1 MTLDVRGRLQRARH
15 LDSAPLFLAL
25 GINAF
30 GAGMF
35 FPFAIIYYQA
45 VTSLPV
51 ASIGLALTSATL
63 VTLAVNPVTGILVD
77 RFGARRLVV
86 LSHCLE
92 ATGFAAYLAVSS
104 TLSLFAAAL
113 LATAGARMFFAS
125 SSALIAESATGADR
139 DRWYG
144 LVGITQSIGASLSG
158 VFASLLIGSTGVTGF
173 RIIIL
178 VNIGGLLVS
187 AALIHRSRSA
197 RPHQRMDAAS
207 TGYRTIVRDKA
218 FLTVIGANLLIVLA
232 SMLMGIGFAVY
243 ATEALDAPLWSVG
256 AIGAAQ
262 TALVIGF
269 QTRVSN
275 RMSGVR
281 RTRTMGLAGAIWIVA
296 YLAFAAGVLIPRP
309 LVVPYLFIA
318 AVTFTIAQLFY
329 TPASRALAAGM
340 GPPQGR
346 GRYIATYELSWG
358 LAAAIS
364 PATFGIVYG
373 LAPAAPWF
381 VMAVGVAVAVL
392 LLLTAEPGI
401 PPWQNHPWN
410 SQARE
415 VIASR

>member
-1 MTLDVRGRLQRARH
+1 
-15 LDSAPLFLAL
+15 LDSVPLFLAL

-63 VTLAVNPVTGILVD
+63 ITLSVNPVTGVLVD

-104 TLSLFAAAL
+104 ALSLFAAAL

-125 SSALIAESATGADR
+125 SSTLIAEMAAGADR

-158 VFASLLIGSTGVTGF
+158 VLASLLIGSTGVNGF
-173 RIIIL
+173 RVIIA
-178 VNIGGLLVS
+178 VNVGCLLIS

-197 RPHQRMDAAS
+197 RPHQRTGS
-207 TGYRTIVRDKA
+207 ESIGYRTILRDKV
-218 FLTVIGANLLIVLA
+218 FLTVIGGNLLFVLA
-232 SMLMGIGFAVY
+232 SMLMGIGSAVY
-243 ATEALDAPLWSVG
+243 VTEALDAPLWSVG
-256 AIGAAQ
+256 VIGAAQ
-262 TALVIGF
+262 TVLVIGC

-296 YLAFAAGVLIPRP
+296 YLGFAAGGLIPRP
-309 LVVPYLFIA
+309 LIVPYLFIVA
-318 AVTFTIAQLFY
+318 ITFTIAQLFY
-329 TPASRALAAGM
+329 MPASRALAAGM
-340 GPPQGR
+340 GPTEAR

-364 PATFGIVYG
+364 PAMFGIVYG
-373 LAPAAPWF
+373 LAPHAPWL
-381 VMAVGVAVAVL
+381 VMAVGVAVAVCL
-392 LLLTAEPGI
+392 LRIAEPGI
-401 PPWQNHPWN
+401 PPWQNRPG
-410 SQARE
+410 
-415 VIASR
+415 ASHRR